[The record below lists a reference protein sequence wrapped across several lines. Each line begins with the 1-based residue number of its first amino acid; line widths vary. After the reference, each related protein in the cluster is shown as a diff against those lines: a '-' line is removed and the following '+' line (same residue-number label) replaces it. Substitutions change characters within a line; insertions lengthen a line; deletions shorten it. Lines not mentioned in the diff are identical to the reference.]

1 MSLRWTQAL
10 WVFEA
15 LRRTTALNQIK
26 TLQRRV
32 CELEAQLETVSRQK
46 QHLPDVFDV
55 LCPYPWDPIDRP
67 DATFAERSPAVVDQS
82 EGTSSAIDID
92 HALKLAADVPLGTGK
107 IDDLFMP
114 MPELEAGGFY
124 AAGYDLFSTES
135 RPQASWTQ

>member
-10 WVFEA
+10 WV
-15 LRRTTALNQIK
+15 L
-26 TLQRRV
+26 
-32 CELEAQLETVSRQK
+32 
-46 QHLPDVFDV
+46 
-55 LCPYPWDPIDRP
+55 
-67 DATFAERSPAVVDQS
+67 SPAVVDQS

-92 HALKLAADVPLGTGK
+92 RALKPAADVPLGTGK

-124 AAGYDLFSTES
+124 AAGYDPFSTES

>member
-1 MSLRWTQAL
+1 MRECRARLLESVPPA
-10 WVFEA
+10 
-15 LRRTTALNQIK
+15 
-26 TLQRRV
+26 QRAV
-32 CELEAQLETVSRQK
+32 GENVVAMDASPVGLK